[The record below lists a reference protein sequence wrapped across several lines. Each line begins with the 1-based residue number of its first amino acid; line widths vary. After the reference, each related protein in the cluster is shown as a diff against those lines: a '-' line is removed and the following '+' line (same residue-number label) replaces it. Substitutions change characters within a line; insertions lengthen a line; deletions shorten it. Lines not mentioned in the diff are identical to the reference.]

1 MLELFKWHSCVSQYT
16 VWSMCCEGNK
26 SDLASLRQVPFEEVS
41 GFAERNEVFCAMETS
56 AKDNVNIEE
65 TFVELARVT
74 MHCFCFQ
81 CSSARFRSFSL
92 ICYSQTSAR
101 SVSSTLPYFFTEN
114 SCSFGA
120 VFAILTACLLLNSYY
135 SACRLNGYFG
145 G

>member
-1 MLELFKWHSCVSQYT
+1 
-16 VWSMCCEGNK
+16 MCCEGNK

-92 ICYSQTSAR
+92 ICDSQTSAR
-101 SVSSTLPYFFTEN
+101 SVSSTLPYFFSQKTA
-114 SCSFGA
+114 A
-120 VFAILTACLLLNSYY
+120 VLVLSLPY
-135 SACRLNGYFG
+135 
-145 G
+145 